1 MFIVKVTD
9 ELGFTYGYE
18 VPASEVAEVVRDW
31 MGSVGETPIAS
42 ISIEPKD

>member
-18 VPASEVAEVVRDW
+18 VPASEVASVVSEW
-31 MGSVGETPIAS
+31 MESVCETPIAS
-42 ISIEPKD
+42 IEIEPKD